1 MVKLF
6 DVDFSDSNY
15 LERSNNFDE
24 GTTGN
29 VTQEF
34 NSNGN
39 LTNLGTLVAKIN
51 SLQKDD
57 QMLNQLALMDNY
69 PEYDFNDHLSLATL
83 NDRDAVDFDNLR
95 RKINQ
100 ERRNGMLKAT
110 SEAKTGE
117 IHQNKETLAFGIN
130 RSMYEANFSLQS
142 VAIFDDKV
150 EEYDSLAELLR
161 ACVIPSEYSFGL
173 KFAVGQ
179 RMPFLFCPCCGKV
192 KEYYQDPTSS
202 VKQPY
207 DLCWKCQKQYPNNS
221 FINEVTSVSIN
232 IN

>member
-24 GTTGN
+24 GTRGN

-34 NSNGN
+34 IPSGN

-57 QMLNQLALMDNY
+57 QTLNQLTLMDDY
-69 PEYDFNDHLSLATL
+69 PEYDFNDHLSLAAL
-83 NDRDAVDFDNLR
+83 NDRDAAAFDNLR
-95 RKINQ
+95 RKVNQ
-100 ERRNGMLKAT
+100 ERRNNMLKAA

-142 VAIFDDKV
+142 VAIFNDKV
-150 EEYDSLAELLR
+150 DEYDSLAELLR
-161 ACVIPSEYSFGL
+161 ACEMPSDYSFGL

-179 RMPFLFCPCCGKV
+179 RIPFLFCPCCGKI
-192 KEYYQDPTSS
+192 KEYYQDPTSG

-207 DLCWKCQKQYPNNS
+207 DLCWKCQKRYPNNS
-221 FINEVTSVSIN
+221 FVNEVTSISIN
-232 IN
+232 ID